1 MPVFSY
7 IAYPEPGTKEQL
19 LKDLTALKHCEVM
32 PSENTDVLVLVTDTP
47 DEAQEKVLQ
56 EKFKKLKS
64 LQSLGMTYG
73 HTDE

>member
-7 IAYPEPGTKEQL
+7 IAYPEQGAKEQL
-19 LKDLTALKHCEVM
+19 LKDLTDMNYCDVI
-32 PSENTDVLVLVTDTP
+32 PSENNEVLILVTDTP
-47 DEAQEKVLQ
+47 DETQEKILQ
-56 EKFKKLKS
+56 QKIKKLKS

>member
-7 IAYPEPGTKEQL
+7 IAYPEQGAKEQL
-19 LKDLTALKHCEVM
+19 LKDLTDMNHCDVI
-32 PSENTDVLVLVTDTP
+32 PSENNEVLILVTDTP
-47 DEAQEKVLQ
+47 DETQEKILQ
-56 EKFKKLKS
+56 QKIKKLKS

>member
-7 IAYPEPGTKEQL
+7 IAYPEQGAKEQL
-19 LKDLTALKHCEVM
+19 LKDLTAMNHCDVI
-32 PSENTDVLVLVTDTP
+32 PSENNDVLILVTDTP
-47 DEAQEKVLQ
+47 DETQEKILQ
-56 EKFKKLKS
+56 HKIKNLES

>member
-7 IAYPEPGTKEQL
+7 IAYPEKGAKEQL
-19 LKDLTALKHCEVM
+19 LKDLTAIKHCDVM
-32 PSENTDVLVLVTDTP
+32 PSENNDVLILVTDTP
-47 DEAQEKVLQ
+47 DEAQEKILQ
-56 EKFKKLKS
+56 KKFKNLKS